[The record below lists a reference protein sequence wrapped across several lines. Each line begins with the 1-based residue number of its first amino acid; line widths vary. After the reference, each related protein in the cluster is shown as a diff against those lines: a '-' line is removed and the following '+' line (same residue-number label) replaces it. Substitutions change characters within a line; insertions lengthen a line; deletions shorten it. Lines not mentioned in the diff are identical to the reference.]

1 MKTSLSHYTLRG
13 GPKDGAVIY
22 GDTRY
27 RDLLIPDS
35 AGGTLWYEHRTER
48 NTATGETRDTLVYI
62 GTSFDGKKPSPEGQ
76 P

>member
-1 MKTSLSHYTLRG
+1 MKTFLSHYTLRG

-22 GDTRY
+22 GANRY

-35 AGGTLWYEHRTER
+35 AGGTLWYEHRAER
-48 NTATGETRDTLVYI
+48 NTATGQTRDTLVYV
-62 GTSFDGKKPSPEGQ
+62 GRSFDGKKPPPEVT